1 MKEKLKALVYD
12 TAAIVVGNVLLA
24 AGLVMFT
31 VPCNIAPG
39 GVSGLATALAYI
51 TPLSVGVW
59 SLLLN
64 VPLFLAAWR
73 LMGWRPLIRTLAA
86 TVLLSV
92 LIDVLPLPAYTGNVL
107 LAAVLGGVLTG
118 AGIGLLFLRG
128 SSSGGTELLSML
140 LLRVFPN
147 MPVGSLLMCI
157 DAAVVALAVLVFR
170 DLEVALYSMVTIFV
184 CSKVIDGIMEGM
196 NYAKVIYV
204 VTDRGDA
211 VTEALNTGTERGV
224 TVLPAQGGYTRRH
237 KDVLMTVTRQNA
249 MAQTL
254 RLIKQTDPRAFL
266 FVVNATEV
274 HGEGFQKY
282 DAAIK

>member
-12 TAAIVVGNVLLA
+12 TAAIAAGSVLLA

-118 AGIGLLFLRG
+118 AGIGVLFLRG

-157 DAAVVALAVLVFR
+157 DAAVVAMAVLVFR

-196 NYAKVIYV
+196 NYAKVIYI

-224 TVLPAQGGYTRRH
+224 TVLPAQGGYTRQH

-266 FVVNATEV
+266 FVVNAAEV
-274 HGEGFQKY
+274 HGEGFRKY
-282 DAAIK
+282 DPVIK

>member
-1 MKEKLKALVYD
+1 MSYDEVIKAISSGF
-12 TAAIVVGNVLLA
+12 AQ
-24 AGLVMFT
+24 FT
-31 VPCNIAPG
+31 W
-39 GVSGLATALAYI
+39 LDALDI
-51 TPLSVGVW
+51 IIIF
-59 SLLLN
+59 LLLYK
-64 VPLFLAAWR
+64 
-73 LMGWRPLIRTLAA
+73 LIVWTKETRAYE
-86 TVLLSV
+86 VLK
-92 LIDVLPLPAYTGNVL
+92 
-107 LAAVLGGVLTG
+107 
-118 AGIGLLFLRG
+118 GIGLLFLRG